1 MKFIVKEE
9 IFRSFPG
16 MRIITAVGKGIGAS
30 SDETAVERVLL
41 EGWEN
46 AAKAASAYGNPQ
58 SYPNIIPWV
67 ERMKAMGAP
76 RKKFPSSI
84 EAMVRRAGKGGEP
97 FRISPVVDF

>member
-1 MKFIVKEE
+1 M
-9 IFRSFPG
+9 
-16 MRIITAVGKGIGAS
+16 GKGIGTS
-30 SDETAVERVLL
+30 SDKTAVERVLL